1 MSQIVDDLRQ
11 VAIEIKTETQVG
23 GNTAARVGGA
33 FERVADALEGT
44 QQIEDMDA
52 AVAAV
57 QQAAQ
62 ENEQTIQDIV
72 NNLAVVQTMGQS
84 TSAVMSQKAV
94 TDELEP
100 ISNLVI
106 TKDLTFTTAAGFVGT
121 NGRITNGSSA
131 GYRYTSLIPV
141 QEGQKIEVKC
151 YTSASTLAIA
161 AYSSDN
167 TTTADVASSVQ
178 GIGGLRTYTY
188 NVPAGIAYIRVT
200 NQTTN
205 YASPN
210 ITRIA
215 PLTHVL
221 DTYDDALDDISV
233 LQHKVLDEKIAL
245 SIVNGQFVQSNGNT
259 ASNAN
264 YQYGEFAVKAGEK
277 YRITNSSTPNA
288 LGVAAY
294 KQGATAASV
303 ADSVVGAYAL
313 KTYDYVVPADI
324 VKLRISHNKGSY
336 PDALAVYNVSRFT
349 EIEEEIAVERGRIDV
364 AEDDIDD
371 IQSLMY
377 DGENKYVSAHSGY
390 VQTDGTIL
398 NASSSIYQYSVLI
411 PVTEGDIYE
420 VNTAASLSVLAIAA
434 YSAEDTT
441 TADVSNSVIKNG
453 IFTIRYVVPTGIA
466 YLRITCN
473 VVNLPSPY
481 IKRIAPYNAK
491 FDEIDERLD
500 NLEGGGA
507 KSKPIS
513 ILFIGNSLT
522 QDAISYLPW
531 LLTTLA
537 PEVSFKFYIW
547 YCGGYTLA
555 EHYSRISNN
564 QTCEIFSRCEDNT
577 AWTNSNNSIT
587 MQYIL
592 EHYKFDI
599 VCLQEYFNYKSSY
612 TDADLAPFN
621 NIISYIRANYNYPFK
636 VATLFHQPKRDVAES
651 VFNLTKQGNGLIL
664 QKTDAEILNPAGI
677 AIYRAMSTDLDN
689 LGDQGHLSPD
699 GTHSQEGLPCILQA
713 YVSALWIFDQLSL
726 PRSVV
731 NEKQRITTAIY
742 NSLYIPGPNGSLIV
756 GTDEQYNLAQDVA
769 VKAWKE
775 GKFMLNANLT
785 EYTN

>member
-1 MSQIVDDLRQ
+1 MWGRLSENLQDVEEIVTN
-11 VAIEIKTETQVG
+11 K
-23 GNTAARVGGA
+23 N
-33 FERVADALEGT
+33 
-44 QQIEDMDA
+44 
-52 AVAAV
+52 
-57 QQAAQ
+57 
-62 ENEQTIQDIV
+62 
-72 NNLAVVQTMGQS
+72 
-84 TSAVMSQKAV
+84 
-94 TDELEP
+94 
-100 ISNLVI
+100 
-106 TKDLTFTTAAGFVGT
+106 LTFTTAAGFVGT
-121 NGRITNGSSA
+121 NGKITGGSSA

-141 QEGQKIEVKC
+141 QEGQRIEVKC
-151 YTSASTLAIA
+151 YTSPSTLAVA
-161 AYSSDN
+161 AYSAEDTSI
-167 TTTADVASSVQ
+167 AVVASSII

-200 NQTTN
+200 NQANN
-205 YASPN
+205 YASPS

-245 SIVNGQFVQSNGNT
+245 NIVNGQFVQSNGST

-294 KQGATAASV
+294 KQSATAASV
-303 ADSVVGAYAL
+303 ADSVRGAYAL
-313 KTYDYVVPADI
+313 QTYDYVVPADI

-349 EIEEEIAVERGRIDV
+349 EIEEEIAVEKGRIDV
-364 AEDDIDD
+364 AEEDIDD
-371 IQSLMY
+371 IQSFMY
-377 DGENKYVSAHSGY
+377 DGENKYVGANTGY

-398 NASSSIYQYSVLI
+398 DNRTSPYWYSVLI
-411 PVTEGDIYE
+411 PVKEGDVYE
-420 VNTAASLSVLAIAA
+420 VNTAASLAVLAVAA

-481 IKRIAPYNAK
+481 IKRIATYNAK
-491 FDEIDERLD
+491 FDEIDERLG

-555 EHYSRISNN
+555 QHYSRISNN
-564 QTCEIFSRCEDNT
+564 QTCETFSRCEDNT

-664 QKTDAEILNPAGI
+664 RKTDAEILNPAGI
-677 AIYRAMSTDLDN
+677 AIYRAMSTDLDS

-731 NEKQRITTAIY
+731 NDKQRITTAIY
-742 NSLYIPGPNGSLIV
+742 NSLYIPGPNGSLVV

-775 GKFMLNANLT
+775 GIALLNANLT
-785 EYTN
+785 EFT